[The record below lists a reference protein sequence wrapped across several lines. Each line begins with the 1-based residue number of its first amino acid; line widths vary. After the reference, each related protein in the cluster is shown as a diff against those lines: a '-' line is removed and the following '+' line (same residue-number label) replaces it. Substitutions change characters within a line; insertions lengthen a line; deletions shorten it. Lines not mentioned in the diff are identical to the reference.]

1 MNIVVQIIRLT
12 AYVLLCVDM
21 WALYHLPLLHE
32 FAPNIQLCKKRNVY
46 NSFPQTTSC
55 ITKCTSS
62 HTCLLNLWGFLV
74 FFSIR
79 SRKNSSVRPRAS
91 IHGER
96 EGQTRSECH
105 WNSSRTLAGKQS
117 ESWNRTAACTC
128 RIFRFQSCHLP
139 LQWPFLSV
147 IRFKSMVIMWL
158 FPLQDY

>member
-1 MNIVVQIIRLT
+1 MSTFLLISKLSAIYLCFMNLLQICNSDKKKKKECLRFMPT
-12 AYVLLCVDM
+12 NDLLYYEM
-21 WALYHLPLLHE
+21 HLLPYSPFE
-32 FAPNIQLCKKRNVY
+32 SMGISR
-46 NSFPQTTSC
+46 
-55 ITKCTSS
+55 
-62 HTCLLNLWGFLV
+62 

-128 RIFRFQSCHLP
+128 RYFRFQSCHLP

-147 IRFKSMVIMWL
+147 IRFKSVVIMWL

>member
-1 MNIVVQIIRLT
+1 MST
-12 AYVLLCVDM
+12 FLLIFKLSNSLSLSWICSKY
-21 WALYHLPLLHE
+21 ATL
-32 FAPNIQLCKKRNVY
+32 IKKKRMSTIHAHKRPLVLRNAPLAILAFWIY
-46 NSFPQTTSC
+46 GDFSF
-55 ITKCTSS
+55 
-62 HTCLLNLWGFLV
+62 

-128 RIFRFQSCHLP
+128 RYFRFQSCHLP

-147 IRFKSMVIMWL
+147 IRFKSVVIMWL

>member
-1 MNIVVQIIRLT
+1 MSTFLLIFKLSNIYLCFMNLLQI
-12 AYVLLCVDM
+12 CNSD
-21 WALYHLPLLHE
+21 
-32 FAPNIQLCKKRNVY
+32 KKKKNVY
-46 NSFPQTTSC
+46 DSCPQTTSC
-55 ITKCTSS
+55 ITKCTSC
-62 HTCLLNLWGFLV
+62 HTRLLNLWGFLV

-91 IHGER
+91 IHRER

-128 RIFRFQSCHLP
+128 RYFRFQSCHLP

-147 IRFKSMVIMWL
+147 IRFKSVVIMWL

>member
-1 MNIVVQIIRLT
+1 MSTFLLIFKLSKIYLCFMNLLQI
-12 AYVLLCVDM
+12 CNSDK
-21 WALYHLPLLHE
+21 
-32 FAPNIQLCKKRNVY
+32 KKRMSTIHAHKRPLVLRNAPLAILAFWIY
-46 NSFPQTTSC
+46 GDFSF
-55 ITKCTSS
+55 
-62 HTCLLNLWGFLV
+62 

-117 ESWNRTAACTC
+117 ESWNRTAARTS
-128 RIFRFQSCHLP
+128 RYFRFQSCHLP

-147 IRFKSMVIMWL
+147 IRFKSVVIMWL

>member
-1 MNIVVQIIRLT
+1 MSSFVLISELSTIYLCFLNLLQI
-12 AYVLLCVDM
+12 YNSD
-21 WALYHLPLLHE
+21 
-32 FAPNIQLCKKRNVY
+32 KKRNVY

-62 HTCLLNLWGFLV
+62 HTCLLNLREFLV

-117 ESWNRTAACTC
+117 ESWNRTAARTS
-128 RIFRFQSCHLP
+128 RYFRFQSCHLP

-147 IRFKSMVIMWL
+147 IRFKSVVIMWL